1 MPATVIAERIGW
13 ERGLAVFTATYPWEW
28 TPEDVEAYFSHQS
41 SGDSPLA
48 HSTVRGQQGD
58 LQMFCAF
65 IVDGRYGWA
74 AACEE
79 AFGQVPAQVCHDWNT
94 ANHVAEFEGR
104 PGRRAL
110 TPTSCRR
117 SSTPTTTWSSR
128 SASVA
133 ARVSWPRGGTR

>member
-1 MPATVIAERIGW
+1 MARKTIDDRLSLVR
-13 ERGLAVFTATYPWEW
+13 RFAVFTATYPWEW
-28 TPEDVEAYFSHQS
+28 TPEDVEAYFSRQL

-74 AACEE
+74 TACEE

-94 ANHVAEFEGR
+94 ADHV
-104 PGRRAL
+104 
-110 TPTSCRR
+110 T
-117 SSTPTTTWSSR
+117 SSR
-128 SASVA
+128 AV
-133 ARVSWPRGGTR
+133 RGGAR